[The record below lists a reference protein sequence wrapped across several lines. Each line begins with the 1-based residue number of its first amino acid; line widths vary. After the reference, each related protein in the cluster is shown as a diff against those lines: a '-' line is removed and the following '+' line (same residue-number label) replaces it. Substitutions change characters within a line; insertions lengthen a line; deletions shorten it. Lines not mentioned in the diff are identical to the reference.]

1 MERMVGDHPEPM
13 VGPFGTR
20 EHDRRLA
27 RADDLDDL
35 RQAAASA
42 LVEEPERLE
51 ACLGRAQ
58 EGEAV
63 LFGPAV
69 GLFMWQHDPVLVRLQ
84 AQGGDHVAPAA
95 AVKSNL
101 MHIHRRRV
109 GGEDASH
116 EPFLKGACR
125 AVVVAARPPDP
136 YDFLRRNPLV
146 PSAPTPANTPIRTA
160 YDQP

>member
-1 MERMVGDHPEPM
+1 MERMVGDHPKPV

-27 RADDLDDL
+27 RAHNLDER

-42 LVEEPERLE
+42 LVEESEGIE

-84 AQGGDHVAPAA
+84 AQGGDQVAPAA

-125 AVVVAARPPDP
+125 AAVVAAGPREAYYGAGRNRLVTCGPTLG
-136 YDFLRRNPLV
+136 YDVIRR
-146 PSAPTPANTPIRTA
+146 
-160 YDQP
+160 